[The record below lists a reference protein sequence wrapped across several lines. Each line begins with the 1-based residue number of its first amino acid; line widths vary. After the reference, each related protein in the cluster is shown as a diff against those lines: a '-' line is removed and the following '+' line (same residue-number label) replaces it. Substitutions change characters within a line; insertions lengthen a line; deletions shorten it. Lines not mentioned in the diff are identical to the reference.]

1 MLAWVVY
8 ANNSIFLV
16 SLVPWG
22 GLIPILQMK
31 KVKKGRVQ
39 LCQPVTDIG
48 PQQPRVPSPTER
60 IQGVHQDAALS
71 SSPDCEPPSPARGK
85 NIHWAEVPAWFLK
98 TIFLCFLFPFFF
110 IKSSS
115 QPNLFYAIR
124 CWLSSRATYSVFAW
138 RPPRAAPSVAF
149 LPPRPWA
156 RLPYQRLSGTF
167 HQERSRLRSGWWQW
181 STESHIW
188 ARLLASPGAV
198 TISASP
204 SKTRAQQAFT
214 DEMNT
219 SPQFLNSQGMYSLK
233 CVFLQNRFKKNK
245 IQTFIF

>member
-1 MLAWVVY
+1 MPLL
-8 ANNSIFLV
+8 SFSFFLYKV
-16 SLVPWG
+16 QFTAEFILCHSL
-22 GLIPILQMK
+22 L
-31 KVKKGRVQ
+31 
-39 LCQPVTDIG
+39 T
-48 PQQPRVPSPTER
+48 
-60 IQGVHQDAALS
+60 
-71 SSPDCEPPSPARGK
+71 
-85 NIHWAEVPAWFLK
+85 
-98 TIFLCFLFPFFF
+98 LFPGY
-110 IKSSS
+110 
-115 QPNLFYAIR
+115 LL
-124 CWLSSRATYSVFAW
+124 CVFAW

-214 DEMNT
+214 DETNT

>member
-8 ANNSIFLV
+8 AHNSIFLV
-16 SLVPWG
+16 SLVPWD

-48 PQQPRVPSPTER
+48 SQQPRAPSPTDSGGASGR
-60 IQGVHQDAALS
+60 SPVLQPWLWTSFPCQGQEHSLS
-71 SSPDCEPPSPARGK
+71 RGPCMVPE
-85 NIHWAEVPAWFLK
+85 NDMPLLAFSFFLYRVQFTAEFV
-98 TIFLCFLFPFFF
+98 LCHSLLTLFPGY
-110 IKSSS
+110 
-115 QPNLFYAIR
+115 LL
-124 CWLSSRATYSVFAW
+124 CVFAS

-156 RLPYQRLSGTF
+156 RLPYQHLSGTF
-167 HQERSRLRSGWWQW
+167 HQERSRPRSRWRQW

-204 SKTRAQQAFT
+204 SRAQQAFT
-214 DEMNT
+214 DETNT
-219 SPQFLNSQGMYSLK
+219 SPQFLNRQGMYSLK

-245 IQTFIF
+245 IQTSIF